1 MSEHALFSPSSAH
14 RWIECPGSFAYP
26 ANHKDSTSTYA
37 DDGTASHEW
46 AADCLRTG
54 LDAEKQ
60 LGGVITLNGANYEMD
75 EYRAEMIQVYLDLV
89 RQLALGK
96 HLFVEHWVD
105 LPFLGEKQGGT
116 CDAGIIEPNMVT
128 VIDFKYGMGEKVE
141 AFYIENGKTLPNH
154 QLALY
159 AAGLIADAHLLGY
172 LIGKVRL
179 IVCQPRI
186 GNISE
191 KEFTVEEIDAL
202 TTRAARSAKLAGE
215 ALIGLRPPYSA
226 QDYMHPGDKQCRW
239 CRAKAECPKL
249 AAYVAEEVRADFD
262 TISAE
267 PPEVLS
273 TSTEYLGK
281 AMIAVPLIEQWC
293 KSVTLAAY
301 EAVGKGREIIGSDG
315 LPMKFVEGKLGNRK
329 WSNPEAVEPLLV
341 GQLGPKAYEPQS
353 VITASAAAKLLDKK
367 KTRQLWD
374 DVFLPYIER
383 PPAKP
388 VLTLGSDTR
397 PPYTGTATAQEFE
410 DAPIV

>member
-1 MSEHALFSPSSAH
+1 MAGQTV
-14 RWIECPGSFAYP
+14 RI
-26 ANHKDSTSTYA
+26 NTVTY
-37 DDGTASHEW
+37 T
-46 AADCLRTG
+46 
-54 LDAEKQ
+54 
-60 LGGVITLNGANYEMD
+60 MD
-75 EYRAEMIQVYLDLV
+75 EERAGFIQQYIDLV

-128 VIDFKYGMGEKVE
+128 AIDFKYGMGEKVE
-141 AFYIENGKTLPNH
+141 AFYIKNGQTLPNH

-186 GNISE
+186 GNTSE
-191 KEFTVEEIDAL
+191 KEFTVEEIEKLMERASASAELAGRAL
-202 TTRAARSAKLAGE
+202 TM
-215 ALIGLRPPYSA
+215 PPEKA
-226 QDYMHPGDKQCRW
+226 QDYMRPGDKQCRW

-273 TSTEYLGK
+273 TSIEYLGK

-374 DVFLPYIER
+374 DVFLPFIER
-383 PPAKP
+383 PPAKV
-388 VLTLGSDTR
+388 VLALGSDTR
-397 PPYTGTATAQEFE
+397 PPYAGTATAQEFE
-410 DAPIV
+410 NVASE